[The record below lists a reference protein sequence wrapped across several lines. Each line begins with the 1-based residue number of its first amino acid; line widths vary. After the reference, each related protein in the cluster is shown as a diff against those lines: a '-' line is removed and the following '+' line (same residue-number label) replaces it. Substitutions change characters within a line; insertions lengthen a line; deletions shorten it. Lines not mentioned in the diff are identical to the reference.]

1 MSYHDFCSKCQKPAS
16 FPAVVVNSSCVS
28 IYQRLSSKG
37 LYYLLFFNG
46 KCTDFLFCFDFNFV
60 FLRRTNSKESVTGCI
75 GSIVFFM
82 HRGTLQIKSKRKRWV
97 CFRFRFT
104 VRMVNTSVCVTSLEY
119 IILRFSEVIYNWI
132 KGCFMIIWNG
142 IYRRQY

>member
-1 MSYHDFCSKCQKPAS
+1 MTFVVSVKKNAS
-16 FPAVVVNSSCVS
+16 FPAIVVNFSCVPIS
-28 IYQRLSSKG
+28 QPLSSKG
-37 LYYLLFFNG
+37 LCYLFFFHG
-46 KCTDFLFCFDFNFV
+46 KHTDFLFCFDFNFV

-82 HRGTLQIKSKRKRWV
+82 HRGTLRIKSKRERWV
-97 CFRFRFT
+97 CFRFHFT

-119 IILRFSEVIYNWI
+119 IILWFSEVIYNWI